1 MFGCTLYH
9 IYVWIMY
16 IFICNTTITSAD
28 GFHVLVP
35 VGSAFWKKAHILVQ
49 PKVNF
54 WFDKPIPI
62 V

>member
-1 MFGCTLYH
+1 
-9 IYVWIMY
+9 MY

-35 VGSAFWKKAHILVQ
+35 VGLAFWKKAHILVQ

-54 WFDKPIPI
+54 WFDKPIP
-62 V
+62 VV